1 MNSKVIFHTGF
12 EYTLLSKKLYDFLVN
27 KIFVNYIKKDICRVV
42 PTPFEAL
49 FCPNIDKINIDF
61 DIQFT
66 FNDMIIKIPF
76 RQFMIKNKNI
86 IPVYPIGRF
95 QGDIVIGTPFISQFN
110 YTVFDYDNKQIEFY
124 ADNSMVNITSLDNM
138 FNTNKI
144 ILSIES
150 FIIILNCLLL
160 IYLKLKE

>member
-61 DIQFT
+61 RPDFT
-66 FNDMIIKIPF
+66 KKVFRDLKIS
-76 RQFMIKNKNI
+76 
-86 IPVYPIGRF
+86 IPYLDRRLGVDEISYIPPGIERFEYAYAITTHLSQGAEYPIGIYYEEFLRSNI
-95 QGDIVIGTPFISQFN
+95 QNQLN
-110 YTVFDYDNKQIEFY
+110 YTGITRFKDY
-124 ADNSMVNITSLDNM
+124 M
-138 FNTNKI
+138 
-144 ILSIES
+144 
-150 FIIILNCLLL
+150 
-160 IYLKLKE
+160 IYVKHARKYY